1 MRSLVLAGR
10 KNGALD
16 PATLNAVTAATRVG
30 AEIDL
35 LVVGSEGADL
45 DAVLRD
51 AAGICGISKLLCATA
66 AHYADPS
73 PENVAALLVGLASG
87 YTHLFAPATAFW
99 KSALPRA
106 AALLDVAPISDIVAV
121 ESPEIFV
128 RPVHAASALMRV
140 RSLDPVKLL
149 TVRPTAFEAAP
160 SGSAGSKNAL
170 FERIPAAG
178 DLAMSR
184 IVSRAA
190 GEEGC
195 SGRPDLST
203 ARAVVSGGRGLG
215 SAENYRR
222 LLVPL
227 ADCLGAA
234 LGATR
239 AAVDGGFASSEMQV
253 GQTGKIVAPDLYV
266 AVGLSGAIQHLVGM
280 KDSRFIVAINKDAEA
295 PIFQVADCGLVADV
309 FDALPEL
316 TEALRKKLNDCL

>member
-1 MRSLVLAGR
+1 MRSLVLSGR

-35 LVVGSEGADL
+35 LVVGSEDADL

-51 AAGICGISKLLCATA
+51 AAGIRGISKLLCATA
-66 AHYADPS
+66 PHYADPS
-73 PENVAALLVGLASG
+73 PENIAALLVGLASG

-106 AALLDVAPISDIVAV
+106 GALLDVAPISDVVAV

-128 RPVHAASALMRV
+128 RPVHAGIALTRV

-149 TVRPTAFEAAP
+149 TVRPTAFEAASRGGEGVSP
-160 SGSAGSKNAL
+160 
-170 FERIPAAG
+170 ERIPAAG

-190 GEEGC
+190 GDEGN

-203 ARAVVSGGRGLG
+203 ARVVVSGGRGLG
-215 SAENYRR
+215 GAENYRR
-222 LLVPL
+222 LLGPL

-239 AAVDGGFASSEMQV
+239 SAVDGGFASSEMQV
-253 GQTGKIVAPDLYV
+253 GQTGKIVAPDLYI

-309 FDALPEL
+309 FDVLPEL
-316 TEALRKKLNDCL
+316 TEALRKELKDCL